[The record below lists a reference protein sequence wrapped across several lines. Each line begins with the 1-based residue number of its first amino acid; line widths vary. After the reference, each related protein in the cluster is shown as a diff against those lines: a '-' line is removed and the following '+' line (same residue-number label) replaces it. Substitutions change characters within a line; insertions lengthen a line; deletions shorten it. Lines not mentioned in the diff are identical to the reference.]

1 MLNIEKELLT
11 ARLHYLEELS
21 QKPGGSSFNPMVSEK
36 VTQLIKEGEITNYMA
51 LESVYSYL
59 EEKLNEDSERVDKF
73 AEEII
78 SFLA

>member
-1 MLNIEKELLT
+1 MLSIEKELLT

-21 QKPGGSSFNPMVSEK
+21 QKPGSSNFNPMVAEK

-59 EEKLNEDSERVDKF
+59 EEKLNEDGERVDKF